1 MKELLDKMYWVVE
14 QLHENLYEDNDNFEQ
29 YFTII
34 VNNFFLAVTFMDE
47 FVIWNSE
54 TEFRYNLKENREL
67 TKEELYEC
75 VKDNYNK
82 LIKSLKPL
90 K

>member
-14 QLHENLYEDNDNFEQ
+14 QLHNNLYEDNDIFEQ

-34 VNNFFLAVTFMDE
+34 VNNFFLAVTFMDK
-47 FVIWNSE
+47 FVIWDSE
-54 TEFRYNLKENREL
+54 EGEQYHHIDDREL
-67 TKEELYEC
+67 TKEELYEY
-75 VKDNYNK
+75 VKDNYNN
-82 LIKSLKPL
+82 LIKSLKLL